1 MSESSR
7 RARSAWGRG
16 GTKAR
21 GAPTTLAARSRRASS
36 AGRGPVRRT
45 PDQGAPKSPEVFC
58 CCFVANAD
66 RDRRAPLPRGP
77 GGAGGGRGLAESE
90 NKRTA
95 GYNLS
100 CPPGRRGAGPTATE
114 TAARDALPPAAR
126 PPGDDWRREVNSA
139 RRGPSA
145 PRPLPRAAL
154 VRAPALPP
162 APPVSPPQPPESP
175 SAAAGANNTGAGR
188 GRPGGGDTRDGRA
201 GSPRPPSPSRSL
213 ARSRQPRPSP
223 RSYLL
228 SLHVAVSLALPFR
241 ATDRPSRRRRP
252 PLAGRPA
259 GSRRG
264 PPRAT
269 ARAAPHSRTRQNR
282 AAPHRRHH
290 RAHRPTDPPQ
300 PPRRRR
306 RHNPARGSSGRPPPS
321 APASTPPPRPPAAA
335 TRTLES
341 ASPTRPLRALLPP
354 RAPPGRRH
362 RQSPQ
367 RLSNRAGYLYSPPP
381 SGPPQPA
388 SCALES
394 RPLLRAQLRPNPP
407 AQVDTLATR
416 PAPRPRGFSN
426 TPTSRALRCRRG
438 TGAWGRQGR
447 ACTCSRTGTTRA
459 PLGSTLGSLLSHLIP
474 PLPTRGSLSRSSRD
488 RSALGLRFRKV
499 RLWKIKLLS
508 ARVFRVP
515 ARLRARWMV
524 EARAGGRAGSSAR
537 PAPPGH

>member
-1 MSESSR
+1 MR
-7 RARSAWGRG
+7 RA
-16 GTKAR
+16 
-21 GAPTTLAARSRRASS
+21 
-36 AGRGPVRRT
+36 

-66 RDRRAPLPRGP
+66 RRTPLPRGP
-77 GGAGGGRGLAESE
+77 GGAGGDRGLAESE

-114 TAARDALPPAAR
+114 TAAREALPPAAR

-213 ARSRQPRPSP
+213 ARSRRPRPSP

-269 ARAAPHSRTRQNR
+269 ARAAPHRRTRQNR

-290 RAHRPTDPPQ
+290 RAHRPTDPPN
-300 PPRRRR
+300 RRGDGGDTTRR
-306 RHNPARGSSGRPPPS
+306 GEAAAG
-321 APASTPPPRPPAAA
+321 PRPPHPP
-335 TRTLES
+335 RLL
-341 ASPTRPLRALLPP
+341 PLGLLPP
-354 RAPPGRRH
+354 PPGHWSPPPPPGRSARSSLPARRRGGDTASH
-362 RQSPQ
+362 RSACQTGP
-367 RLSNRAGYLYSPPP
+367 GYLYSPPP

-426 TPTSRALRCRRG
+426 TPTSRALRCGRG
-438 TGAWGRQGR
+438 TGAWGQQGR
-447 ACTCSRTGTTRA
+447 ACTCSRAGTTRA
-459 PLGSTLGSLLSHLIP
+459 PLGSTFGSLLSPLISP

-499 RLWKIKLLS
+499 RL
-508 ARVFRVP
+508 
-515 ARLRARWMV
+515 
-524 EARAGGRAGSSAR
+524 
-537 PAPPGH
+537 